1 MDNNQCFSHSE
12 GCDSQNV
19 KPDHHKLFNLNESFI
34 NPLLFGFIVAALIR
48 VLQGSSTVA
57 MITAAGITAP
67 LLEGANYAESQISLI
82 VIAVASGALILSHVN
97 DSGFWLVGQYIG
109 LNEKQTFKSWTV
121 MTTIISLVGLGV
133 SSLLWYLL

>member
-1 MDNNQCFSHSE
+1 MIAS
-12 GCDSQNV
+12 
-19 KPDHHKLFNLNESFI
+19 NLNESFI
-34 NPLLFGFIVAALIR
+34 NPLLFGFIVAALVRI
-48 VLQGSSTVA
+48 LQGSSTVA

-67 LLEGANYAESQISLI
+67 LLEGVNYSDSKVSLI

-109 LNEKQTFKSWTV
+109 LTEKQTFKSWTV

-133 SSLLWYLL
+133 SSMLWYLL